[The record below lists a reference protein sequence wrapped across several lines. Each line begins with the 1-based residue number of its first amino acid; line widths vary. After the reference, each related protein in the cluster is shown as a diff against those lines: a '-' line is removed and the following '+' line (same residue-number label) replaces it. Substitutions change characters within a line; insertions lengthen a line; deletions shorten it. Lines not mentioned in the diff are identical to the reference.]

1 MRTRVQWETVRQIFW
16 RALFG
21 FMGPLM
27 VSFSLAA
34 CNQAPSLPKLEFDV
48 NPDIKGE
55 LVSYDYITVYG
66 AVTRGLKQC
75 WLADK
80 KLLQESELVT
90 RTNNKQNNR
99 RADIFIHGKAKK
111 KKQGLRIIS
120 VHLVAKSANATE
132 VSVDNR
138 ILDPVTVKHFKSDIR
153 HFLKGGHDCPVHKTD
168 GVIVPKKTKAEGRK

>member
-1 MRTRVQWETVRQIFW
+1 MRLRVKRGIVQQVGESAVVTFIICSWLV
-16 RALFG
+16 
-21 FMGPLM
+21 
-27 VSFSLAA
+27 A

-80 KLLQESELVT
+80 KLLQKSELVT
-90 RTNNKQNNR
+90 RTNNKQDNR

-111 KKQGLRIIS
+111 KKQGQRIIS

-153 HFLKGGHDCPVHKTD
+153 HFLKGGHECPDHKRD
-168 GVIVPKKTKAEGRK
+168 GVIVPKKTKAGKK

>member
-1 MRTRVQWETVRQIFW
+1 MRSGLKSEIVHKVGKL
-16 RALFG
+16 ALTG
-21 FMGPLM
+21 L
-27 VSFSLAA
+27 VLCVWLAA
-34 CNQAPSLPKLEFDV
+34 CNQAPSLPKLEFEV

-80 KLLQESELVT
+80 KLLQKSELVT

-120 VHLVAKSANATE
+120 VHLVARSKTTTE

-138 ILDPVTVKHFKSDIR
+138 ILDPVTVRHFKSDIR
-153 HFLKGGHDCPVHKTD
+153 HFLKGGYECPDHKRD
-168 GVIVPKKTKAEGRK
+168 GVIVPKKKKAGGKK

>member
-1 MRTRVQWETVRQIFW
+1 MRSGVKNEIIQQVGK
-16 RALFG
+16 RAVAV
-21 FMGPLM
+21 LM
-27 VSFSLAA
+27 VSFLLAA
-34 CNQAPSLPKLEFDV
+34 CNQAPSLPKLEFEV

-55 LVSYDYITVYG
+55 LVRYDYITVYG

-80 KLLQESELVT
+80 KLLQKSELVT

-99 RADIFIHGKAKK
+99 RADIFIHGKAQKD
-111 KKQGLRIIS
+111 KQGQRIIS
-120 VHLVAKSANATE
+120 VHLVAKGKTVTE

-153 HFLKGGHDCPVHKTD
+153 HFLKGGHECPEHKTD
-168 GVIVPKKTKAEGRK
+168 GVIVPKKTKAGTKK